1 MSWNFDEKVEEGVE
15 CVLGGKRYLFRYPT
29 TEEVLKARQ
38 VKEDDQLD
46 YLFQFISP
54 IDADAPDFKTTL
66 MNSNV
71 LVLKQFTKMVKEVL
85 KVD

>member
-29 TEEVLKARQ
+29 TEE
-38 VKEDDQLD
+38 DQLD